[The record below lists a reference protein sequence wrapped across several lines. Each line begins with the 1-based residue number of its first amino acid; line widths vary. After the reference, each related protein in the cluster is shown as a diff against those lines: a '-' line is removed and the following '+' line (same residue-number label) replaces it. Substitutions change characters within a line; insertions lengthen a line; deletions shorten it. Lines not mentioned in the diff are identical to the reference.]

1 MPLLWDV
8 IPICAIFY
16 LHFLNFKNASICVE
30 DCDFRPSETSFV
42 DNYSQVDM
50 DDSMTQQDK
59 KRIYLKVT
67 QERLR

>member
-50 DDSMTQQDK
+50 DESMT
-59 KRIYLKVT
+59 
-67 QERLR
+67 